1 MRSAQKQ
8 EVLELIESLH
18 KAHEEI
24 KEALSQKKQALAQ
37 NMIAECQE
45 FAYSLGENIERL
57 ECQGHVTV
65 SYVEAYCETLFHIH
79 EEVSG
84 NQYNENKIYKVL
96 KKQLLKVEN
105 SAKNDITVRK
115 EAVFLPYK
123 ASMWDSLESVWKA
136 ADEDENCDAY
146 VIPIPYYDKNPDG
159 SFREMHY

>member
-18 KAHEEI
+18 QAHEEI

-96 KKQLLKVEN
+96 KKQFSKLRTAPRMISPSE
-105 SAKNDITVRK
+105 RK
-115 EAVFLPYK
+115 P
-123 ASMWDSLESVWKA
+123 
-136 ADEDENCDAY
+136 
-146 VIPIPYYDKNPDG
+146 
-159 SFREMHY
+159 SFCHTRQVCGIA